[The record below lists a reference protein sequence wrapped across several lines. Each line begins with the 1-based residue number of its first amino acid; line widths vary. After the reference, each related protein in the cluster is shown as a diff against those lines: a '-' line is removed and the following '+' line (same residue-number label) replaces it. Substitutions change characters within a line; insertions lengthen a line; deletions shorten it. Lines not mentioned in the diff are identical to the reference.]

1 MPRRLI
7 LSILPAGLL
16 AVSAAAAVP
25 DPSRWQAAG
34 FLRPQITSVDLT
46 SAYRETGAGEPKGT
60 MPVYALLLRGGSW
73 TRAQAEDHFRRAAKV
88 YAQCG
93 LMLSSAEIVEADP
106 PGGRR
111 TFVKFQD
118 EGPGSIKA
126 LIQSSPL
133 KARPVF
139 YLIQSWE
146 DIGDDH
152 AWSAADF
159 EEGDKVDPVLF
170 DSVFFPS
177 GVNSAAF
184 AEERKD
190 SPYTVAAH
198 ELLHVLTHIG
208 GHYNE
213 PDRHLLN
220 IWSTRTDRI
229 RPQDCE
235 RALQNPLVTRTP

>member
-1 MPRRLI
+1 MRRLI
-7 LSILPAGLL
+7 FAAALL
-16 AVSAAAAVP
+16 TSRAAAAVP
-25 DPSRWQAAG
+25 DPSQWQAAG
-34 FLRPQITSVDLT
+34 FFRPQLTSVDLT
-46 SAYRETGAGEPKGT
+46 SAYRETGAGEPRGT
-60 MPVYALLLRGGSW
+60 MPVHAILLRGGSW
-73 TRAQAEDHFRRAAKV
+73 THVQAEDHFRRAAKV

-93 LMLSSAEIVEADP
+93 LMLTSAEIVEVDA

-111 TFVKFQD
+111 TFVKYQD

-126 LIQSSPL
+126 FIQSSPL

-139 YLIQSWE
+139 YLFQGWE
-146 DIGDDH
+146 DIGDDR

-159 EEGDKVDPVLF
+159 DQGDPVDPVLF

-190 SPYTVAAH
+190 SPYAVAAH
-198 ELLHVLTHIG
+198 ELLHLLTRIG
-208 GHYNE
+208 GHFNE

-220 IWSTRTDRI
+220 IWRTRTDRI
-229 RPQDCE
+229 RPKDCE
-235 RALQNPLVTRTP
+235 RILQNPLVRRTR